1 MMNRYW
7 LTGATLVLALAT
19 IPNAL
24 ATVVS
29 DVLGGFPPLRLLD
42 QQVDTEP
49 QQFWWLKSAVKRVGS
64 DYVADNE
71 ERIQV
76 QRQRSELYEI
86 SSSYSEATVFDRI
99 MEAWQAEGYEEVFS
113 CRSVSCGSS
122 QHWAVQVFDLP
133 TLYGLNRNQFYSTGT
148 VNGNIRVLYVVR
160 RGTQTNYVYW
170 VEASQRESSDILPDR
185 LRSGV
190 AVKATDYEPSVWVE
204 LLSQNPEWRLVL
216 VGHDYSPALD
226 QARAAGQAAADRV
239 RASWTSAGA
248 AGERVGV
255 DSVGFLAPN
264 DASPQARVKVIL
276 PPEFR

>member
-1 MMNRYW
+1 MNRYW
-7 LTGATLVLALAT
+7 LAGVALALTLTMIPSVLATA
-19 IPNAL
+19 
-24 ATVVS
+24 VS
-29 DVLGGFPPLRLLD
+29 DVLGGFPPSRLLE
-42 QQVDTEP
+42 QQVETEP

-86 SSSYSEATVFDRI
+86 SSNHSEATIFDRI
-99 MEAWQAEGYEEVFS
+99 MEAWKAEGYEETFS
-113 CRSVSCGSS
+113 CRAVSCGSS
-122 QHWAVQVFDLP
+122 QHWAVHVFNLP

-148 VNGNIRVLYVVR
+148 VDGNIRVLYVVR

-170 VEASQRESSDILPDR
+170 VEASQRHSSEVLPDR

-204 LLSQNPEWRLVL
+204 LLSQNPEWTLVL

-226 QARAAGQAAADRV
+226 QARSAGQAAADSV
-239 RASWTSAGA
+239 RTSWASAGVLSD
-248 AGERVGV
+248 RVV
-255 DSVGFLAPN
+255 VESVGYLAPN
-264 DASPQARVKVIL
+264 ESSPQARVKVIL